1 MRLIT
6 AISKN
11 GGIGL
16 NNKLPWRCPDELVLF
31 KQLTMNKTLIMGR
44 KTVENLP
51 LLKGR
56 KILCLTNNKH
66 KFKPRI
72 NGNDI
77 TFIDEL
83 PNISCDNTLI
93 AGGSEVYRHALEK
106 PEYISGIFLSQMKGV
121 YDVDAYF
128 PKCNLSNFLVK
139 EITKYP
145 DFTHYYMERETNLE
159 SQYIDLLNTIRE
171 QSNVRETRNDKVYS
185 LFNSNLTFDL
195 REGFPLL
202 TTKKMFYKG
211 IIGEFLFFLRGD
223 TDSSILSKQNIK
235 IWEANSTKEFHE
247 KNGLSYKEGLIG
259 PMYGYQWR
267 FFNSDYHSISGKP
280 LSKGF
285 DQFAGVI
292 QKIKDDP
299 YSRRLIMT
307 SYNPLQAKN
316 GVLFP
321 CHSLIIQFYCE
332 DDFIDMFCY
341 NRSQD
346 VFLGVPFNI
355 ASSAILLEVVANM
368 TGRKARK
375 LHMSMGDVHM
385 YQNHLSSVCEQVSKY
400 RFKSPRLS
408 INRKI
413 TIDNIDTIS
422 YADFELCDYS
432 SHHSIKAK
440 MVA

>member
-16 NNKLPWRCPDELVLF
+16 NNKLPWRCWDDLVLF
-31 KQLTMNKTLIMGR
+31 KKLTMNKTLIMGR
-44 KTVENLP
+44 KTVEQLP

-66 KFKPRI
+66 KFRPRI
-72 NGNDI
+72 KGNDI

-83 PNISCDNTLI
+83 PNTSCDDILI
-93 AGGSEVYRHALEK
+93 AGGSEVYRQALEK
-106 PEYISGIFLSQMKGV
+106 SEYISGIFLSQMRGV
-121 YDVDAYF
+121 HTSDTYF
-128 PKCNLSNFLVK
+128 PKCDLSKFLVK
-139 EITKYP
+139 EITEYR
-145 DFTHYYMERETNLE
+145 DFTHYYMERETNME
-159 SQYIDLLNTIRE
+159 TQYIDLLNTILK

-185 LFNSNLTFDL
+185 MFNANLTFDL
-195 REGFPLL
+195 QQGFPLL

-211 IIGEFLFFLRGD
+211 IVGEFLFFLRGD
-223 TDSSILSKQNIK
+223 TDSTKLAEQNIK
-235 IWEANSTKEFHE
+235 IWEANSTKEFQL

-267 FFNSDYHSISGKP
+267 FFNSVYHRISGKP
-280 LSKGF
+280 LTKGF
-285 DQFAGVI
+285 DQFADVI
-292 QKIKDDP
+292 QQIKDDP
-299 YSRRLIMT
+299 HSRRLIMT
-307 SYNPLQAKN
+307 SYNPLQAKC

-321 CHSLIIQFYCE
+321 CHSLIIQFYCK

-355 ASSAILLEVVANM
+355 ASSAMLLEVVANI
-368 TGRKARK
+368 TGRKAGK

-400 RFKSPRLS
+400 RFQLPKLV
-408 INRKI
+408 INKKL

-422 YADFELCDYS
+422 HTDFDLRDYS
-432 SHHSIKAK
+432 SHGSIKAK